1 MTYADDLRDLA
12 CYNTDKESYFKVR
25 KYYESIRSKM
35 KDEAINGYLSMWA
48 DAKDIAEDLR
58 GLTLIKHF
66 AKIDGIKVEYM
77 DESNEFLFKWLD

>member
-1 MTYADDLRDLA
+1 MTYADELRDLA
-12 CYNTDKESYFKVR
+12 YYNEDKELYYKVK
-25 KYYESIRSKM
+25 KYYESLREDM
-35 KDEAINGYLSMWA
+35 KEEAINGYLSMWA